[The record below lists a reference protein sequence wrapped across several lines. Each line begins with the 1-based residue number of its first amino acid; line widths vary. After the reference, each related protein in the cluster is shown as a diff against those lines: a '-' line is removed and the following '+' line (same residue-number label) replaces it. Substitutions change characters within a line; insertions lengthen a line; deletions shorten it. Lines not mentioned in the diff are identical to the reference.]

1 MNVLLRLTAIAIV
14 LAGSPLFAQT
24 PERGDRR
31 PERGDRMETRRD
43 QSSGNREKFSQRI
56 REFVQAGKLT
66 REEAG
71 ELLRLAFPEV
81 PRPRG
86 RGRTFEVKDPAD
98 FIKPQEKAIFSGPQ
112 SGEKISNFMIQGMN
126 GDYAE
131 KDFDPIAE
139 AKDKPLLLLFQ
150 DDSGVGFRGLA
161 GWSQVLPVIR
171 EQESTDRA
179 EVVRTAIPGL
189 DDTDGATGVSTMPWE
204 SRPDPFA
211 VGWQEAQQDP
221 ATGREELRAWEDWTS
236 TLSAESAA
244 APVWTDAPSG
254 RSFDFKRWLPGP
266 TDQDTVEL
274 AAVDA
279 EGPMTTPDPEEKAA
293 PVVPPVID
301 LRLPRSTTPFPDFAP
316 WPDAPWRTTS
326 SGTDRIDA

>member
-1 MNVLLRLTAIAIV
+1 MENRNFWFAAIALVLIV
-14 LAGSPLFAQT
+14 G
-24 PERGDRR
+24 
-31 PERGDRMETRRD
+31 
-43 QSSGNREKFSQRI
+43 
-56 REFVQAGKLT
+56 
-66 REEAG
+66 
-71 ELLRLAFPEV
+71 
-81 PRPRG
+81 
-86 RGRTFEVKDPAD
+86 
-98 FIKPQEKAIFSGPQ
+98 AI
-112 SGEKISNFMIQGMN
+112 
-126 GDYAE
+126 
-131 KDFDPIAE
+131 
-139 AKDKPLLLLFQ
+139 LFQ
-150 DDSGVGFRGLA
+150 PTVEEKLA
-161 GWSQVLPVIR
+161 PKIENAWVAIEIDG
-171 EQESTDRA
+171 TDRA

>member
-1 MNVLLRLTAIAIV
+1 MLSLVALVGAVIAGLALAAI
-14 LAGSPLFAQT
+14 GSP
-24 PERGDRR
+24 
-31 PERGDRMETRRD
+31 
-43 QSSGNREKFSQRI
+43 
-56 REFVQAGKLT
+56 
-66 REEAG
+66 
-71 ELLRLAFPEV
+71 
-81 PRPRG
+81 
-86 RGRTFEVKDPAD
+86 
-98 FIKPQEKAIFSGPQ
+98 
-112 SGEKISNFMIQGMN
+112 
-126 GDYAE
+126 
-131 KDFDPIAE
+131 
-139 AKDKPLLLLFQ
+139 
-150 DDSGVGFRGLA
+150 GLA
-161 GWSQVLPVIR
+161 TAVGASLLMGSMVAVVTFVVLGRIARARFDR

-279 EGPMTTPDPEEKAA
+279 EGPMTTPDPEEEAA